1 MKGAPVGFRS
11 ADAPRRRLV
20 GAIGLAAL
28 AATLGCETLQ
38 ASAHPELPLWVR
50 HPGGALNVVL
60 RRQIT
65 AEGRIG
71 GEAYEHGRPEI
82 DPVHHRVF
90 VGSSDGGLY
99 ARRSDDGN
107 AIWRFQT
114 LGPVQSA
121 PLYDPAEDV
130 IYFGSN
136 DGALYKVA
144 ARDGALRWRFMT
156 NAEIARKPTLQNGI
170 VYVVNAND
178 TIVAIE
184 AKTGK
189 TRWTQH
195 RTPAF
200 GMEIAGYAGALVTP
214 ERVYVAFSDGHV
226 AAYDPED
233 GAERWPLVDLSAE
246 VEQIQGDLPR
256 YFDVDTTPVYDKT
269 GAGRVV
275 YVASYAG
282 GIFAL
287 DAQTGARVWLNDR
300 AKGVNE
306 LVLWEQP
313 AHPPRDGIG
322 PMEPSRKLLLATSGT
337 TGLWAIATDDGR
349 DVWRR
354 PLPEGGASA
363 PVAIAGAL
371 LVSTTRYGLFL
382 LSPLDGGVIDGLDIS
397 NGLSMTPAV
406 FGRRAFVMSNGG
418 VLLGIA
424 VEPPVFGR
432 PRDPL
437 AAASSTAP

>member
-1 MKGAPVGFRS
+1 VGSAGRLARAAIAAGVALFAGA
-11 ADAPRRRLV
+11 
-20 GAIGLAAL
+20 
-28 AATLGCETLQ
+28 LGCETLQ

-50 HPGGALNVVL
+50 HPGGALNVVI

-65 AEGRIG
+65 AVGRVA
-71 GEAYEHGRPEI
+71 GEPYEHGKPEI
-82 DPVHHRVF
+82 DPSHRRVF

-99 ARRSDDGN
+99 ARRTDDGE
-107 AIWRFQT
+107 AVWRFST
-114 LGPVQSA
+114 LGPVQTA
-121 PLYDPAEDV
+121 PLYDPVEDV
-130 IYFGSN
+130 VYFGSN

-144 ARDGALRWRFMT
+144 AFDGALRWRFMT

-178 TIVAIE
+178 TVVAID

-214 ERVYVAFSDGHV
+214 DRVYVAFSDGHV

-233 GAERWPLVDLSAE
+233 GADRWPLVDLSAE
-246 VEQIQGDLPR
+246 VEQLQGDLPR
-256 YFDVDTTPVYDKT
+256 YFDVDTTPVYDKI
-269 GAGRVV
+269 AVGRVV

-282 GIFAL
+282 GVFAL

-300 AKGVNE
+300 AKGVTE

-322 PMEPSRKLLLATSGT
+322 PNEPSRKLLLASSST
-337 TGLWAIATDDGR
+337 TGLWALATDDGR
-349 DVWRR
+349 ETWRR
-354 PLPEGGASA
+354 PVPEGGTSA
-363 PVAIAGAL
+363 PVGIAGAL

-382 LSPLDGGVIDGLDIS
+382 LSPLDGGVIDGLDIA
-397 NGLSMTPAV
+397 NGLAMTPAV
-406 FGRRAFVMSNGG
+406 FGRRAFAMSNTG

-424 VEPPVFGR
+424 VEPPEFRRRG
-432 PRDPL
+432 DP
-437 AAASSTAP
+437 